1 MSSLAP
7 TAPGAERT
15 PGRTRPRL
23 HGLTWLVWR
32 QHRASFRF
40 WTICTLLLTGYLV
53 YLHASYA
60 TYLAAQA
67 AGLDPDSIAPDAG
80 FSIAAFL
87 LSIAPLLAAAAFGAP
102 LFEREFSD
110 GTFALVCAQSVS
122 RVAWV
127 RAKLLVPAVMVVL
140 CVTPSAAALT
150 WDYSLD
156 PHRQQ
161 IFLGREIFE
170 AIGPAAVALTLV
182 GMLVGAAAGLT
193 LRRNG
198 AAPAVAF
205 LVVLAFK
212 LCLWAL
218 PSLLNQGSHS
228 PMQTL
233 QWTATGI
240 CVVVCVGLAAYCQG
254 LIARRP
260 S

>member
-7 TAPGAERT
+7 TAPGAERV

-40 WTICTLLLTGYLV
+40 WTICALLLTGYLV
-53 YLHASYA
+53 YLHTTYASY
-60 TYLAAQA
+60 LSAQA
-67 AGLDPDSIAPDAG
+67 AGFDPDSVAPDAG
-80 FSIAAFL
+80 FSVAAFL
-87 LSIAPLLAAAAFGAP
+87 LSIAPLLAGASFGTQ

-110 GTFALVCAQSVS
+110 GTFALVCTQSVS

-127 RAKLLVPAVMVVL
+127 RTKLLVPALMIVL
-140 CVTPSAAALT
+140 CVAPCAAALT

-170 AIGPAAVALTLV
+170 AIGPAAVALSLV
-182 GMLVGAAAGLT
+182 GLLVGAAAGLT
-193 LRRNG
+193 LWRTG
-198 AAPAVAF
+198 AAPVLAF

-218 PSLLNQGSHS
+218 PGQLNQEADSS
-228 PMQTL
+228 MQTL
-233 QWTATGI
+233 QWTTTGI
-240 CVVVCVGLAAYCQG
+240 CVVVCAGLAAYCQR
-254 LIARRP
+254 LIVRRP